1 MPSII
6 YEILSVL
13 LKTCTLFLYLILS
26 LLKSLSK
33 LDLPL
38 RGESCRE
45 GNVGE
50 TTSNI
55 LVCLILIDNDLDY
68 DLCVTTVTSCCKC
81 MLYCINTALR
91 AAINQSIFPR
101 LLRQFLPLSNGD

>member
-68 DLCVTTVTSCCKC
+68 DLCVITVTSCCKF
-81 MLYCINTALR
+81 M
-91 AAINQSIFPR
+91 
-101 LLRQFLPLSNGD
+101 